1 MFSVVPWVPLLVLL
15 IAMWRIAAAAR
26 GWKLP
31 SLWLRVPVTLLGF
44 IGVALSYRSVSGVE
58 AGSALLLVMAGMKLL
73 ETRNERDRVLVVLI
87 GYFLLFAV
95 FLREQAIWSL
105 AWLAGGVDRHHRRAG
120 PDRAPGTAALAA
132 GHRRACRRGSRCR
145 HCPWPLVLF
154 LLFPRI
160 PGPFWAMPTAETDRP
175 ERTRR

>member
-1 MFSVVPWVPLLVLL
+1 M
-15 IAMWRIAAAAR
+15 
-26 GWKLP
+26 
-31 SLWLRVPVTLLGF
+31 PVTILGF
-44 IGVALSYRSVSGVE
+44 LGVALSYRSVSGVE

-105 AWLAGGVDRHHRRAG
+105 AWLAGGAIGITTALAQTVRR
-120 PDRAPGTAALAA
+120 GTAAFAA
-132 GHRRACRRGSRCR
+132 GHRGACRRDSRCR
-145 HCPWPLVLF
+145 RCRSPPLLF

-160 PGPFWAMPTAETDRP
+160 PGPFWAMPTAKQTGLSGLSEEIAAR
-175 ERTRR
+175 